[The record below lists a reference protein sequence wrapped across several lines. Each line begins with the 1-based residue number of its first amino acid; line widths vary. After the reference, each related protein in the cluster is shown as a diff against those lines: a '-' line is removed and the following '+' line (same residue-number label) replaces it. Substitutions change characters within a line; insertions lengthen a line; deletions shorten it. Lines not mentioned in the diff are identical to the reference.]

1 MEVRWQFLSFL
12 SASTAEIVPRTIL
25 VSGHVPTSGP
35 QIPVLPAEEKLVAQ
49 SEAAVP
55 HGRAA
60 MQFPAELWSQ
70 PSTISLVF
78 QPSKE
83 VLAPGRL
90 ISFGTELL

>member
-1 MEVRWQFLSFL
+1 M
-12 SASTAEIVPRTIL
+12 
-25 VSGHVPTSGP
+25 P
-35 QIPVLPAEEKLVAQ
+35 QIPVLPAAEEKLVVQ
-49 SEAAVP
+49 SEASVS
-55 HGRAA
+55 HGEAA

-90 ISFGTELL
+90 VRFGTELL